1 MECVHGLTISG
12 VSHPGESPERGKCAP
27 PRSPGKMHRMTL
39 LAELVRASA
48 RVSGTS
54 SRLAKVREIAGLLGS
69 LSPEEI
75 GIGVSYLAGELPQGR
90 IGVGYAAL
98 QAAAAA
104 AGAAPTEATLS
115 VEQAD
120 RYVAE
125 LAGIRGSGATR
136 RRGVAL
142 RDLFARATA
151 EERTFLLRLLVGE
164 LRQGALAGVMIDAI
178 AAVSG
183 IAVGYVRRAAMYA
196 GPLGAVALAA
206 MTEGTAGLG
215 RFQLELFSPV
225 APMLAQ
231 TAADVNEALEGLG
244 GGEIALEWKLDGAR
258 VQAHKEHERVRLYTR
273 TLNEVTDALPEIVAA
288 IRALPARA
296 LVLDGE
302 AIAYDTSGRP
312 HPFQITMRRFG
323 RRLEVEKLMTDL
335 PVRAYFFDCLRLD
348 DRSLADR
355 PLRERSEALAAA
367 LPEALR
373 VARIVT
379 SSAREARAF
388 YEAALAAGHE
398 GVMAK
403 SLDSPYEAGNR
414 GASWLKIKR
423 AHTLDLVV
431 LAAEWGHGRRM
442 GKLSNLH
449 LGALD
454 RATGRYVM
462 LGKTFKGLT
471 DAMLEWQTREL
482 LARETHREQWTV
494 YVQPELVAEIAFS
507 DLQASSRYPG
517 GMALR
522 LARVKRYRD
531 DKLVENADDMEA
543 VRKIFATQRGA

>member
-1 MECVHGLTISG
+1 MG
-12 VSHPGESPERGKCAP
+12 A
-27 PRSPGKMHRMTL
+27 MTL
-39 LAELVRASA
+39 LADLVRTSS
-48 RVSGTS
+48 RVSETS
-54 SRLAKVREIAGLLGS
+54 SRLAKVREIAALLGK
-69 LSPEEI
+69 LSPQEI

-104 AGAAPTEATLS
+104 AGAVPGESTLS
-115 VEQAD
+115 VEKTD

-125 LAGIRGSGATR
+125 LAAIRGDGSAKRRSAT
-136 RRGVAL
+136 L
-142 RDLFARATA
+142 SDLFARATA

-178 AAVSG
+178 AATSG
-183 IAVGYVRRAAMYA
+183 IPVADVRRAAMYA
-196 GPLGAVALAA
+196 GPLGEVALAA
-206 MTEGTAGLG
+206 MTEGAAGLG
-215 RFQLELFSPV
+215 RYQLEIFSPV

-231 TAADVNEALEGLG
+231 TAASVDAVLEELG

-258 VQAHKEHERVRLYTR
+258 VQAHKEAERVRLYTR

-288 IRALPARA
+288 VRALPAQA

-323 RRLEVEKLMTDL
+323 RRLEVEKLLTEL

-348 DRSLADR
+348 GRSLADR

-367 LPEALR
+367 VPEALR
-373 VARIVT
+373 VQRIVT
-379 SSAREARAF
+379 SSTQEARAF
-388 YEAALAAGHE
+388 YEAALEAGHE

-403 SLDSPYEAGNR
+403 SLDSPYQAGNR
-414 GASWLKIKR
+414 GASWLKLKR

-431 LAAEWGHGRRM
+431 LGAEWGHGRRT

-482 LARETHREQWTV
+482 LAREAHRDQWTV
-494 YVQPELVAEIAFS
+494 YVRPELVVEIAFS

-531 DKLVENADDMEA
+531 DKLVADADDLEA
-543 VRKIFATQRGA
+543 VRKIFAGNNLPLSRSSISVQ